1 MFPNVEVRHLQAV
14 IVLAEELNFTRAA
27 YRLHISQPALSRQI
41 SELEDLHRLRL
52 FVHEKGRQVL
62 LTDAGR
68 VFVEEARSALFHA
81 ERAIHLAHAAHDG
94 SDSVLLVGH
103 SPHTNPLWI
112 SAILSIRLP
121 LFPKLRVRLVTR
133 FALELVR
140 GVLAGDLNLAIVTAP
155 PEDAQITTVAFA
167 QSSLYAA
174 VPKSH
179 PAAHKDSLALRDL
192 AEDEWILFAKQVHPL
207 IHDAILEA
215 ARRAVIP
222 SKDAHDI
229 FTVEQ
234 GLHLVS
240 EHMGVAI
247 LTKPVN
253 LDSAPEHILIKPL
266 LDPLLSFETCIA
278 LRADDDSR
286 LVNEFSRSFLRKF
299 APQPLPAMQME
310 LPLSA

>member
-1 MFPNVEVRHLQAV
+1 MFPNVEVRHLHAV
-14 IVLAEELNFTRAA
+14 TVLAEELNFTRAA

-41 SELEDLHRLRL
+41 AELEDLHHLRL
-52 FVHEKGRQVL
+52 FVHEKGRQVQ

-81 ERAIHLAHAAHDG
+81 ERAIHLAHAAHNG
-94 SDSVLLVGH
+94 SDNILLVGH

-112 SAILSIRLP
+112 STILSTRLP
-121 LFPKLRVRLVTR
+121 LFPRLRVRLVTR

-140 GVLAGDLNLAIVTAP
+140 GLLAGDLNLAIVTAP
-155 PEDAQITTVAFA
+155 PEDVQITTVPFA
-167 QSSLYAA
+167 RSPLYAA
-174 VPKSH
+174 VPESH

-192 AEDEWILFAKQVHPL
+192 AKDEWILFAKQVHPL

-215 ARRAVIP
+215 ARRDVIP

-240 EHMGVAI
+240 EHVGVAI
-247 LTKPVN
+247 LTKPVG
-253 LDSAPEHILIKPL
+253 LGFAPERVLIKPL
-266 LDPLLSFETCIA
+266 SDPLLSFETCIA
-278 LRADDDSR
+278 LRANDDSR
-286 LVNEFSRSFLRKF
+286 LVNEFSRSLLRQF
-299 APQPLPAMQME
+299 APQRLPAKQME